1 MALKKREKI
10 LVIATG
16 ALLLLAVPVLLL
28 RGGSDRSLGQ
38 LQTQYDTLLK
48 DVERN
53 RALARSGKKAAK
65 RVAEWEKRSLPS
77 DLDLGGSLYQNWLR
91 DLFIRVGMRDTKVD
105 PGQRRTERDA
115 FVEFPFTVT
124 GRGDLVKLTD
134 FLFDFY
140 RAGHLHKIR
149 RLTINPIDDPKQG
162 DSDQLDLTISIDVLA
177 LPGTKRSDKLT
188 TEPNTRLALAKL
200 EDYRAI
206 IVRRCMEGDRF
217 VESGGLFAAYRS
229 APPPVAEKTE
239 TPTEPVKPPGI
250 DPSEHTFFTAAVAAD
265 ARPQAWL
272 EIRTT
277 GEKLRLHEGD
287 PLKVGSVE
295 GTVAKIDL
303 DLRQLILEIDG
314 KPCEVQLGETLHDA
328 VQSAQGDL

>member
-28 RGGSDRSLGQ
+28 RGGSDQSVGQ
-38 LQTQYDTLLK
+38 LQTQYDMLLK
-48 DVERN
+48 DVESK
-53 RALARSGKKAAK
+53 RALAARGKKAAQ
-65 RVAEWEKRSLPS
+65 RVAAWEKRSLPS
-77 DLDLGGSLYQNWLR
+77 DLELSGSLYQNWLR
-91 DLFIRVGMRDTKVD
+91 GLVVKAGLRGVKVD

-124 GRGDLVKLTD
+124 GRGNLANLTD
-134 FLFDFY
+134 FLFDFH

-149 RLTINPIDDPKQG
+149 RLNISPIK
-162 DSDQLDLTISIDVLA
+162 DSEQLDLTITIGALA
-177 LPGTKRSDKLT
+177 LPGTKRADTLS
-188 TEPNTRLALAKL
+188 TEPSGRLALAKL

-206 IVRRCMEGDRF
+206 IVRRRMEGDRF
-217 VESGGLFAAYRS
+217 AETGGLFAAYRP
-229 APPPVAEKTE
+229 APPPVVEKTVE
-239 TPTEPVKPPGI
+239 PPSEPVEPPGI

-265 ARPQAWL
+265 SRPQAWL
-272 EIRTT
+272 VVRTT

-287 PLKVGSVE
+287 PVKVGTVE
-295 GTVAKIDL
+295 GKVARIDL
-303 DLRQLILEIDG
+303 DLRRLILEIDG
-314 KPCEVQLGETLHDA
+314 KTCEVRLGETLHDA

>member
-1 MALKKREKI
+1 MALQKREKI
-10 LVIATG
+10 LVVATA
-16 ALLLLAVPVLLL
+16 ALLLLGVPVLLF

-38 LQTQYDTLLK
+38 LQTEYDALLK

-53 RALARSGKKAAK
+53 RALARSGEKAAK
-65 RVAEWEKRSLPS
+65 RVAQWEKRSLPS
-77 DLDLGGSLYQNWLR
+77 DLELSGSLYQNWLR
-91 DLFIRVGMRDTKVD
+91 ELVVRVGLSDEKID
-105 PGQRRTERDA
+105 PGKRRTERDA

-124 GRGDLVKLTD
+124 GRGDLAKLTD

-140 RAGHLHKIR
+140 RAGHLHKIGS
-149 RLTINPIDDPKQG
+149 LTIKPIK
-162 DSDQLDLTISIDVLA
+162 DSEQLDLTISIVALA
-177 LPGTKRSDKLT
+177 LPGTKRSDKLS
-188 TEPNTRLALAKL
+188 TEPAKRLELAKP

-217 VESGGLFAAYRS
+217 VESGGLFAAYRP
-229 APPPVAEKTE
+229 APPPVAEKTDG
-239 TPTEPVKPPGI
+239 PTEPDKPPGI

-272 EIRTT
+272 EVRTT

-295 GTVAKIDL
+295 GKVAKIDL

-314 KPCEVQLGETLHDA
+314 KPCEVRLGETLHDA
-328 VQSAQGDL
+328 VQSAQRDL